1 MMLDLH
7 DIIVTSIKK
16 SLQNWNPQEYE
27 QWLEENEL

>member
-7 DIIVTSIKK
+7 DIIATSIKRP
-16 SLQNWNPQEYE
+16 LQNWNPQEYE